1 MLCVDNSD
9 HFSCETAYTVV
20 EEQVYSEECTVYLE
34 EHCRPQ
40 VEEVV
45 YPPAPRV
52 LNPHIQ
58 PEPYPYQNRNKRDV
72 QVGPT
77 PAYHTHGSE
86 VNAHPRCQPVPRQSC
101 HQIPRV
107 VPRKVPHEVCH
118 PVPTS
123 HCGFILKTV
132 PEVECGPFPVEECK
146 DVAKSVPYIVAQ
158 EECEQVV
165 YDECQEVANNGI
177 DF

>member
-1 MLCVDNSD
+1 MFCGDNSD

-20 EEQVYSEECTVYLE
+20 KEQVYSEECTVYLE
-34 EHCRPQ
+34 EHCGPQ

-58 PEPYPYQNRNKRDV
+58 HEPYPYQNRNKRDV

-77 PAYHTHGSE
+77 PAHHTHGSE
-86 VNAHPRCQPVPRQSC
+86 VTAHPRCQPVPRQSC

-158 EECEQVV
+158 DECEQVV